1 MGSFIEKMKNAYC
14 LEHHSKQLLL
24 YNAFQNI
31 SGFQAICVQKLTLSA
46 PKLPNYVTHDP
57 KTIMDR

>member
-1 MGSFIEKMKNAYC
+1 MGPFIEKIKNAYC

-31 SGFQAICVQKLTLSA
+31 SSFQAICVQKLTFSGPLTPQLRNTW
-46 PKLPNYVTHDP
+46 PKN
-57 KTIMDR
+57 